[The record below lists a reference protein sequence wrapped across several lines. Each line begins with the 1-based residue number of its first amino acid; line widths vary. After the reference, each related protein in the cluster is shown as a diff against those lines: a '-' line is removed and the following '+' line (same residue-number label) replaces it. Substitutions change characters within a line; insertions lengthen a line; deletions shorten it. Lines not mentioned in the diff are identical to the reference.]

1 MVTDDRDRRRLRLP
15 GIRGSPTACRLPDG
29 LSATPSTGSI
39 GVDGVADRFWPR
51 AAANV
56 GPRRYGAGMAK
67 STTGYRC
74 TECGWQATKWVGR
87 CGECQTWGTVEE
99 AALPRLV
106 RAGIRAAGYGGGSG
120 GAGRLG
126 GGPVS
131 TAAMPIGQVDASEA
145 TARPTGLDE
154 LDRVL
159 GGGLVPGAV
168 LLLAGEPGVG
178 KSTLL
183 LEAGALVA
191 GSGPVLYITGEESAA
206 QVRLRA
212 DRIGAAHE
220 NLYLAAETDLDA
232 IITHVEAV
240 QPRLLI
246 IDSVQTIA
254 AGGVDGVPGGVTQVR
269 EVAAALTAV
278 AKERAM
284 STILVGHVTKD
295 GSVAG
300 PRTLEHLV
308 DVVLHFEG
316 DRHSRLRMVRAVKN
330 RYGPTDEVGCF
341 DLGEYGMIGLA
352 DPSGLFLSRH
362 REPVPGTCV
371 TVTLEGR
378 RPLLAE
384 VQALVGISVLDQPR
398 RVTSGLD
405 ASRVGMVLA
414 VLQRRAD
421 VKVGKSD
428 VYAATVGGVRL
439 TEPSVDLAVALALAS
454 SVADLSIPQGVIVVG
469 EVGLAGEVRNVA
481 GVPRRV
487 AEAERMGFK
496 RAIVPAGSSAG
507 SGSVSGG
514 GSAADSAMEVVE
526 VEDVRDAM
534 KAAFRGLFVKLERAD
549 RAGLA
554 DRHGDRVESPPGA
567 GRQRAAAAGWARGP
581 AVPRHRQH
589 LRHAEHE
596 PYPRRGRGLARGR
609 IPHHAAVLCHDDM
622 HRARS
627 VAERAGG
634 GRCRDG
640 VHAEAGQLALSVA
653 GLAGEQAEHDVARRA
668 ARPAH
673 RVGRGT

>member
-1 MVTDDRDRRRLRLP
+1 
-15 GIRGSPTACRLPDG
+15 
-29 LSATPSTGSI
+29 
-39 GVDGVADRFWPR
+39 
-51 AAANV
+51 
-56 GPRRYGAGMAK
+56 MAK
-67 STTGYRC
+67 STAGFRC
-74 TECGWQATKWVGR
+74 TECGWQTPKWVGR
-87 CGECQTWGTVEE
+87 CGECQAWGTVEE
-99 AALPRLV
+99 TAVPRLV
-106 RAGIRAAGYGGGSG
+106 RAGIRAAAYGGAGAAG
-120 GAGRLG
+120 GGRLG

-131 TAAMPIGQVDASEA
+131 TPAVPIGKVDAA
-145 TARPTGLDE
+145 QAAARPTGLDE

-159 GGGLVPGAV
+159 GGGLVPGVV

-183 LEAGALVA
+183 LEAGAMMA
-191 GSGPVLYITGEESAA
+191 ANGPVLYITGEESAA

-212 DRIGAAHE
+212 DRIGAVSE
-220 NLYLAAETDLDA
+220 NLFLAAETDLDA
-232 IITHVEAV
+232 IVTHVDSV
-240 QPRLLI
+240 RPRLLI

-254 AGGVDGVPGGVTQVR
+254 VDGVDGVPGGVTQVR

-278 AKERAM
+278 AKDQAM
-284 STILVGHVTKD
+284 ATILVGHVTKD

-384 VQALVGISVLDQPR
+384 VQALVCPSALEVPR

-414 VLQRRAD
+414 VLQRRAE
-421 VKVGKSD
+421 VKLGKQD

-454 SVADLSIPQGVIVVG
+454 SLANLSVPQGVIAVG
-469 EVGLAGEVRNVA
+469 EVGLAGEVRNVT

-487 AEAERMGFK
+487 AEAERMGFR
-496 RAIVPAGSSAG
+496 RAIVPVGSDATTSGAGGSSG
-507 SGSVSGG
+507 I
-514 GSAADSAMEVVE
+514 EVVE
-526 VEDVRDAM
+526 VEDVREA
-534 KAAFRGLFVKLERAD
+534 L
-549 RAGLA
+549 
-554 DRHGDRVESPPGA
+554 
-567 GRQRAAAAGWARGP
+567 RAA
-581 AVPRHRQH
+581 
-589 LRHAEHE
+589 LR
-596 PYPRRGRGLARGR
+596 
-609 IPHHAAVLCHDDM
+609 D
-622 HRARS
+622 
-627 VAERAGG
+627 
-634 GRCRDG
+634 
-640 VHAEAGQLALSVA
+640 
-653 GLAGEQAEHDVARRA
+653 
-668 ARPAH
+668 
-673 RVGRGT
+673 